1 MVTYKVIEAGLEQR
15 LSAQRQVRQNP
26 NTEERKCSSI
36 PNPGAINIWLLMSEE
51 KSILL
56 NGATF
61 VILITLQGKLHAQSS
76 LPTQTGLG
84 FI

>member
-1 MVTYKVIEAGLEQR
+1 M
-15 LSAQRQVRQNP
+15 
-26 NTEERKCSSI
+26 
-36 PNPGAINIWLLMSEE
+36 PNPEAINIWLLMSEE
-51 KSILL
+51 KSVLL

-61 VILITLQGKLHAQSS
+61 VILTTLQGKLHAQSS

>member
-1 MVTYKVIEAGLEQR
+1 M
-15 LSAQRQVRQNP
+15 
-26 NTEERKCSSI
+26 

-51 KSILL
+51 KSVLP

-61 VILITLQGKLHAQSS
+61 VILTTLQRKLHAQSS
-76 LPTQTGLG
+76 LPTQTGLD